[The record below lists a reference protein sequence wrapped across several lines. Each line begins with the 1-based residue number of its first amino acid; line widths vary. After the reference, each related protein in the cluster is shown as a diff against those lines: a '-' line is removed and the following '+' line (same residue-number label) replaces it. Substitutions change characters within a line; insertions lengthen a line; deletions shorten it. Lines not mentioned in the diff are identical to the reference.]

1 MRYPVCPFRWKR
13 ENQEGAATPADP
25 PFQAL
30 SDNAQETMM
39 SRTDHRGTSPAC
51 LKSPAAARNREP
63 ILAVL
68 EEVLPAR
75 ARVLELA
82 SGSGEH
88 ALHFATAMPG
98 WQWQPSDVDSH
109 SLASIEAWRE
119 ASGPDNLLAPI
130 RLDAT
135 AAWPDGT
142 FDAIVAINLIHISPW
157 EVTEALMALAGERL
171 AAGGVLYLYGPYR
184 REGRHTAPSNAAF
197 DEDLKRRD
205 ARWGVRDLETV
216 VEAANSRGLVL
227 ETVVEMPANN
237 LSVVLRRQ

>member
-1 MRYPVCPFRWKR
+1 
-13 ENQEGAATPADP
+13 
-25 PFQAL
+25 
-30 SDNAQETMM
+30 M
-39 SRTDHRGTSPAC
+39 SRTDHRGTSPTR

-88 ALHFATAMPG
+88 GLHFASAMPG
-98 WQWQPSDVDSH
+98 WQWQPSDVDVH

-119 ASGPDNLLAPI
+119 TSGPGNLMAPI

-135 AAWPDGT
+135 GAWPDET
-142 FDAIVAINLIHISPW
+142 YDAIVAINLVHISPW
-157 EVTEALMALAGERL
+157 EVTEALMARAGERL
-171 AAGGVLYLYGPYR
+171 SVGGALYLYGPYR

-197 DEDLKRRD
+197 DEDLRRRD
-205 ARWGVRDLETV
+205 ARWGIRDLETV
-216 VEAANSRGLVL
+216 VEAARPHGLAF

-237 LSVVLRRQ
+237 LSVVLRRR